1 MNFKHNVE
9 YYVFYDKK
17 SVFFIFIFIS
27 LDCAKEGIVFVT
39 SFGKV
44 SFIFFTQ
51 WNVIQ
56 RSSSWYVALS
66 LTHTHTYTHSLSL
79 FHTHTLSFSLY
90 SLFMCLLFP
99 HFFSLSLFYF
109 SLCLFSLSHFSF
121 FYISYSL
128 RIPFLFLPFS
138 HYFTLSVSLSLS

>member
-1 MNFKHNVE
+1 MKSTDRQSLLWFIKDYEFQTQRWILCVLWQ
-9 YYVFYDKK
+9 K

-121 FYISYSL
+121 C
-128 RIPFLFLPFS
+128 
-138 HYFTLSVSLSLS
+138 